1 LAEDWPV
8 LAILFSSIKESTT
21 MARVSTYLNFPGTS
35 EEAFTF
41 YAQVFG
47 TQVSMLQRFSD
58 MAIPGGPQLSEE
70 EQPFILDVE
79 VETLGGHV
87 LMATDL
93 LPSTGQEFRVG
104 NNVTLNLEPDTNEDA
119 DRLYAALAQGG
130 SDSTGMSQMPWG
142 AYWGCR
148 LDRFGVRWMLNVAE

>member
-1 LAEDWPV
+1 
-8 LAILFSSIKESTT
+8 

-58 MAIPGGPQLSEE
+58 MAIPGGPPLSEE
-70 EQPFILDVE
+70 EQSLILHVE
-79 VETLGGHV
+79 VETLGGHL

-93 LPSTGQEFRVG
+93 LPSMGQEFRVG
-104 NNVTLNLEPDTNEDA
+104 NNVTLNLEPDTTNDA
-119 DRLYAALAQGG
+119 DRLYAALSQGG

>member
-1 LAEDWPV
+1 
-8 LAILFSSIKESTT
+8 

-35 EEAFTF
+35 EEAFTS

-70 EQPFILDVE
+70 EQSLILHEE
-79 VETLGGHV
+79 VETLGGHL

-93 LPSTGQEFRVG
+93 LPSMGQEFRVG
-104 NNVTLNLEPDTNEDA
+104 NNVTLNLEPDTTNGA
-119 DRLYAALAQGG
+119 DRLCAALSQGG
-130 SDSTGMSQMPWG
+130 SDSTTMS
-142 AYWGCR
+142 
-148 LDRFGVRWMLNVAE
+148 

>member
-1 LAEDWPV
+1 
-8 LAILFSSIKESTT
+8 LAIQFSSIKENT
-21 MARVSTYLNFPGTS
+21 MARVSTYLNFPGKA

-47 TQVSMLQRFSD
+47 TEVSMLQRFSD

-70 EQPFILDVE
+70 EQSLILHAE
-79 VETLGGHV
+79 VETLGGHL

-93 LPSTGQEFRVG
+93 LPSMGQEFRVG
-104 NNVTLNLEPDTNEDA
+104 NNVTLNLEPDTKEDA

-142 AYWGCR
+142 AYWGCT

>member
-1 LAEDWPV
+1 LVENWES
-8 LAILFSSIKESTT
+8 LAIQFSSIKENT

-47 TQVSMLQRFSD
+47 TEVSMLQRFSD

-70 EQPFILDVE
+70 EQSLILHAE
-79 VETLGGHV
+79 VETLGGHL
-87 LMATDL
+87 LMATDI
-93 LPSTGQEFRVG
+93 LPSMGQEFRVG
-104 NNVTLNLEPDTNEDA
+104 NNVTLNLEPDTKEDA
-119 DRLYAALAQGG
+119 DRLYVALAQGG

-142 AYWGCR
+142 AYWGCT
-148 LDRFGVRWMLNVAE
+148 LDRFGVRWMLNVAQ

>member
-1 LAEDWPV
+1 
-8 LAILFSSIKESTT
+8 